1 MEYSILH
8 GVMTPI
14 VQQAD
19 FYFRGLSFM
28 DMTLITLRSVHLYS
42 TVIKDTC
49 LYLLIDVI
57 ESVMVLLLYVIKL

>member
-8 GVMTPI
+8 GVITPTC
-14 VQQAD
+14 QQAD

-28 DMTLITLRSVHLYS
+28 DITLITLRSAHLYS
-42 TVIKDTC
+42 TVIKDTY

>member
-8 GVMTPI
+8 GVMTPT

-28 DMTLITLRSVHLYS
+28 DITLITFRSVHLYS